1 MFARVIPPALYSAKA
16 IRRIED
22 AGIAH
27 KQAEAIVETFAD
39 AIEQLATKADIENL
53 RTATKADVEN
63 LRTAT
68 KADLE
73 NLATATKADIENLA
87 TAMKADVENLAT
99 AMKADVE
106 NLRNE
111 VNAKIDNL
119 RNEMNAKFESMKYY
133 LLVRMLLMQIGGIG
147 LLFTLIKFF
156 G

>member
-1 MFARVIPPALYSAKA
+1 MMSAINNAMTYLIDTAKA
-16 IRRIED
+16 IRRIEES
-22 AGIAH
+22 GVAH
-27 KQAEAIVETFAD
+27 KQAAAIVETFAD
-39 AIEQLATKADIENL
+39 AIEQI
-53 RTATKADVEN
+53 
-63 LRTAT
+63 AT